1 MAIKEWKP
9 EFSNSNEVAPE
20 QPSNLKVEESKNTQE
35 TWKPNQFDLKKAIN
49 NADDDVLDAQF
60 GKDTPERKLAGAM
73 KTKPQMSDY
82 DLFKSIHYTPSDK
95 GRPNYVEGEEEEMW
109 NKLGEHFDLP
119 KYESNKYSFLVND
132 KDKSVRLSTRGESD
146 GLGFGGW
153 KEKPQDLGQLK
164 RKPELKGDKAS
175 IRGTVRQSEMPE
187 EEASMD
193 DIKTY
198 LGENRDYFDPESTI
212 ENVAYEVA
220 DAVGG
225 QPQQVLDLL
234 KKEAESYGLK
244 FDPYA
249 NYKQWWEKEEQL
261 EKQKEATSQPKPQNK
276 VNLNDAFNN
285 AGLPQFVGKDVN
297 AFSKD
302 DIRKIKDQIAKNDS
316 YYKENWK
323 DNPQRKALVDI
334 VNNYAETYRNPSL
347 FIDEN
352 EITNYSALSNYLKKN
367 VSQSEYDENVFETED
382 GEEYLVVDEDKARQ
396 YAEDDIRS
404 TIDDLGLQAFS
415 RNFQDWI
422 VNNAIDSNWL
432 EQIKEEEADYFENEG
447 DQETAE
453 RYRNM
458 SDDELI
464 DELKGMYGE
473 QDFASFVGENIDWNK
488 VIDEAISWDGI
499 AHFIAR
505 YDGKEIELP
514 NGLYAYRIN

>member
-1 MAIKEWKP
+1 MAIKVWKP

-20 QPSNLKVEESKNTQE
+20 QPSNLRVEESKNTQE
-35 TWKPNQFDLKKAIN
+35 TWKPSLDLPSQNDKINKA
-49 NADDDVLDAQF
+49 F
-60 GKDTPERKLAGAM
+60 GGES
-73 KTKPQMSDY
+73 KPQMSDY
-82 DLFKSIHYTPSDK
+82 DLFKSIHYTPEK
-95 GRPNYVEGEEEEMW
+95 YGRTNYVKGEEEEMW

-132 KDKSVRLSTRGESD
+132 KDKSVRLSTRGVSD

-164 RKPELKGDKAS
+164 RKQDASSIDFSKENDPAKLVSFIEKNMGNNDAIDSFNDAMERLEKLVPFTDEEYDILAGGTGEQIMEVLNSKIKENENTRKQEGQNLDKWLNDPHDYERSFGPLRVDNETDSNKLKRLLDFAKKYELDDSYNNIAERIDELEGKNANNLQLPEAQEITKDKVLSDYLKAS
-175 IRGTVRQSEMPE
+175 V
-187 EEASMD
+187 
-193 DIKTY
+193 
-198 LGENRDYFDPESTI
+198 
-212 ENVAYEVA
+212 
-220 DAVGG
+220 
-225 QPQQVLDLL
+225 
-234 KKEAESYGLK
+234 
-244 FDPYA
+244 
-249 NYKQWWEKEEQL
+249 
-261 EKQKEATSQPKPQNK
+261 KP
-276 VNLNDAFNN
+276 
-285 AGLPQFVGKDVN
+285 
-297 AFSKD
+297 
-302 DIRKIKDQIAKNDS
+302 
-316 YYKENWK
+316 
-323 DNPQRKALVDI
+323 
-334 VNNYAETYRNPSL
+334 
-347 FIDEN
+347 
-352 EITNYSALSNYLKKN
+352 
-367 VSQSEYDENVFETED
+367 SEYDENVFETEN

-396 YAEDDIRS
+396 YAEDDIQA

-422 VNNAIDSNWL
+422 INNAIDSNWL

-447 DQETAE
+447 DEETAE

-473 QDFASFVGENIDWNK
+473 KDFASFVGENIDWDK